1 MGLFWSDSKPSV
13 SKTEFQEKIISHIEA
28 GDWSDEDKDL
38 VKMVF
43 AGSLNESDSQAGID
57 KKEIEEGINVLK
69 KSGKISSSRLEDLK
83 KHMLDCAK

>member
-13 SKTEFQEKIISHIEA
+13 SKTEFKEKIISHIEA

-43 AGSLNESDSQAGID
+43 AASLNESDSQSGID
-57 KKEIEEGINVLK
+57 RKEIEEGINVLK
-69 KSGKISSSRLEDLK
+69 KSGKISSEKLEDLK
-83 KHMLDCAK
+83 QHMLECAR

>member
-28 GDWSDEDKDL
+28 GDWSDEDKNL

-57 KKEIEEGINVLK
+57 RKEIEEGINVLK
-69 KSGKISSSRLEDLK
+69 KSGKISSTRLEDLK
-83 KHMLDCAK
+83 KHMLDCTR